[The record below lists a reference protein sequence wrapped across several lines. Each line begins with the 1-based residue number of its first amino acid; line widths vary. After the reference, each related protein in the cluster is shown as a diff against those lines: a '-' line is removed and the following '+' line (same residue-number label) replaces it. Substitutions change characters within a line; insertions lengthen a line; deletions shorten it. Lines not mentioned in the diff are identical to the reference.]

1 MIMRASTRTAVA
13 TTAFL
18 SGRAGAFL
26 SSGGLW
32 RHEGISRANTA
43 RCLSMEAER
52 EKVGFIGLGIMGTGM
67 ASNLIKGGRDVIVW
81 NRTASKAADFSK
93 RTGCETAATPKEV
106 VEQCSITY
114 SMLSTPEAASEVF
127 FDPHDGVLAGLSK
140 GKCLVDCATLQ
151 VEDMLDMYS
160 ETIGRGAKF
169 LEAPVSGSKGPAEAG
184 QLVFLC
190 GGDEDLFERASEDL
204 DLMGK
209 ASHYLGPAGK
219 GTEMKLVVNMIM
231 STMLASVA
239 EGMCLGDSLGL
250 SSDSLIEILGQGAMA
265 SPMVALKGPLM
276 AKKDYSSNFPLKHA
290 QKDMRFAL
298 GLGDKAAQALPVAA
312 AANAEYLRAKKI
324 HADDDFCAVVE
335 ALRSKPEKINSN
347 L

>member
-106 VEQCSITY
+106 VEQCFITY

-151 VEDMLDMYS
+151 VEDMQDMYS

-169 LEAPVSGSKGPAEAG
+169 LEAPVSGSKGARGGGGSWCSMRRGRGPLREGLRGPRPHGQGEPLPRSRGEGHRDEAG
-184 QLVFLC
+184 GEHDHVHDAGVRR
-190 GGDEDLFERASEDL
+190 GGDVPRRLSGPEQRLPDRDPRAGRHGQPDGRPQGTP
-204 DLMGK
+204 DGK
-209 ASHYLGPAGK
+209 EGL
-219 GTEMKLVVNMIM
+219 LVE
-231 STMLASVA
+231 LPPQARA
-239 EGMCLGDSLGL
+239 EGHAFRPGPWR
-250 SSDSLIEILGQGAMA
+250 QGGRRKP
-265 SPMVALKGPLM
+265 SG
-276 AKKDYSSNFPLKHA
+276 
-290 QKDMRFAL
+290 
-298 GLGDKAAQALPVAA
+298 GG
-312 AANAEYLRAKKI
+312 
-324 HADDDFCAVVE
+324 
-335 ALRSKPEKINSN
+335 RS
-347 L
+347 